1 MNAEMRIYTY
11 IFKTLSDRTRLR
23 ILRLLADA
31 KRDLCVCEI
40 MDSLNEA
47 QYNVSRHLKELEM
60 AGLVTESKE
69 GRWVFY
75 SLSRT
80 KDSFQKIILRA
91 ISSIPRKIFD
101 LDAVRMKRR
110 LALRRGGRCVVGMKS
125 KEWRIIARR
134 LKARQDKEKQDD

>member
-1 MNAEMRIYTY
+1 MRIYTF

-23 ILRLLADA
+23 ILRLLAEA

-47 QYNVSRHLKELEM
+47 QYNVSRHLRELEK

-80 KDSFQKIILRA
+80 KDSFQKLVLKA
-91 ISSIPRKIFD
+91 ISSIPRKIFN
-101 LDAVRMKRR
+101 LDTVRMKRR

-125 KEWRIIARR
+125 KEWRKISSK
-134 LKARQDKEKQDD
+134 LMSKKAGRSR